1 MSASRIRWGRF
12 AALGLVVLACLGGC
26 ATREVTRTSVVLLPD
41 EDSKVGAVTMST
53 ASGTQLLDKAY
64 SYTLADGNQAAP
76 SQARPISR
84 GMVDTVYGALLKGQP
99 PRPATFV
106 LHFVLD
112 KTVLTDESRA
122 QLPALYAALRERQ
135 PSSITVFG
143 HADATGSQEWN
154 LKLSAERAEAVAQM
168 LRANDPSLRNI
179 ELMFFGDTR
188 PLKPGDKASDPKN
201 RRVEILML

>member
-1 MSASRIRWGRF
+1 
-12 AALGLVVLACLGGC
+12 
-26 ATREVTRTSVVLLPD
+26 
-41 EDSKVGAVTMST
+41 
-53 ASGTQLLDKAY
+53 
-64 SYTLADGNQAAP
+64 
-76 SQARPISR
+76 
-84 GMVDTVYGALLKGQP
+84 MVDTVYGALLKGQP

-168 LRANDPSLRNI
+168 FRANDPSLRNI